1 MRKTTKHK
9 TMQDYIKGHLKD
21 ETKRTITFQKNG
33 HIDTITYVTEDGR
46 YTNVIIFDE
55 EGFPLRGEKFENI
68 TKTIKLGQSVF
79 KNTRYY

>member
-9 TMQDYIKGHLKD
+9 TMQDYIKGHLKE

-55 EGFPLRGEKFENI
+55 E
-68 TKTIKLGQSVF
+68 
-79 KNTRYY
+79 